1 MYKFAYLI
9 DYLKRE
15 TKDDFYLDLMQIEKI
30 ARVKLCKSAYEYPEY
45 WYTCGK
51 HSLATQILD
60 CGFEVKP
67 DLKIKKI
74 KFIRVGT
81 EIMENIHSQKEGKE
95 IITKIRV
102 GSRITTIRDAYL
114 EKYGYSCK
122 LCGKSYLKANGKD
135 YIIEVHH
142 LNPIKNGERKTD
154 INNDLRGLC
163 PNCHKFVHSIDDFE
177 NKTWGEIEKIFKE
190 INKV

>member
-1 MYKFAYLI
+1 MLDWHDGSCRNGQTHYAGRGIPGNKIYDKASDPQVRWWDCIRSSSLHDQETTHYNNEIRDHEIREGELVQRVVLI
-9 DYLKRE
+9 HKRP
-15 TKDDFYLDLMQIEKI
+15 Q
-30 ARVKLCKSAYEYPEY
+30 
-45 WYTCGK
+45 
-51 HSLATQILD
+51 
-60 CGFEVKP
+60 
-67 DLKIKKI
+67 KIK
-74 KFIRVGT
+74 
-81 EIMENIHSQKEGKE
+81 
-95 IITKIRV
+95 
-102 GSRITTIRDAYL
+102 DAYL
-114 EKYGYSCK
+114 EKYGFGCK

-154 INNDLRGLC
+154 IDNDLRGLC